1 MKTPQ
6 VAALPGMT
14 PLGMKQQAERAAA
27 KPLRPAQPQE
37 PCDVGLFS
45 DDSKQ
50 VDLID
55 LVRQSR

>member
-6 VAALPGMT
+6 VAALPGMS

-27 KPLRPAQPQE
+27 KPLRPTKPQE

-45 DDSKQ
+45 DDPRQ
-50 VDLID
+50 ID
-55 LVRQSR
+55 LEDFLKL